1 MKIDKYK
8 DFDKESFPNK
18 RAISID
24 WWRNELS
31 ENERLDLIELN
42 NPGRSINS
50 LTGFEIQKIY
60 ESRIDLPKNVK
71 KSNKS
76 PDKR

>member
-1 MKIDKYK
+1 
-8 DFDKESFPNK
+8 
-18 RAISID
+18 
-24 WWRNELS
+24 LS